1 LKTDI
6 GNVGSRIY
14 FTLYILALK
23 LQLFMFGDQGSVLEQ
38 KRPELSCSGVV
49 AGLIEIEL
57 KVSFGQNKIPPE
69 SRGLGI
75 EVPAYRT

>member
-1 LKTDI
+1 MSEAGYI
-6 GNVGSRIY
+6 